1 MSDNKMK
8 VLIACE
14 YSGRVRDAFI
24 AQGHDAI
31 SCDLLPTERAGPHYQ
46 GNVFDIINDGFD
58 LMVAHPPC
66 TDLAVSGAA
75 WFAKKRADG
84 SQQKSIEFFMALA
97 NANIPKICIEN
108 PIGIMSTLWRKPSQI
123 IQPWMFGHPESK
135 ATCLWLKGIPLL
147 IPTKNV
153 KPEMELL
160 PRNKQMRMHYLPPS
174 PNRWK
179 IRSETYQGIADAMA
193 ERWSNRA

>member
-1 MSDNKMK
+1 MK

-31 SCDLLPTERAGPHYQ
+31 SCDLLPTERVGPHYQ

-179 IRSETYQGIADAMA
+179 LRSETYQGIADAMA

>member
-1 MSDNKMK
+1 MK

-24 AQGHDAI
+24 AEGHDAI
-31 SCDLLPTERAGPHYQ
+31 SCDLLPTERVGPHYQ

-84 SQQKSIEFFMALA
+84 SQQKSIQFFMALA

-153 KPEMELL
+153 KAEMELL

>member
-1 MSDNKMK
+1 MK

-31 SCDLLPTERAGPHYQ
+31 SCDLLPTERVGPHYQ

-84 SQQKSIEFFMALA
+84 SQHKSIEFFMALV

>member
-1 MSDNKMK
+1 MK

-31 SCDLLPTERAGPHYQ
+31 SCDLLPTERVGPHYQ

-153 KPEMELL
+153 KLEMELL

>member
-1 MSDNKMK
+1 MK

-31 SCDLLPTERAGPHYQ
+31 SCDLLPTERVGPHYQ

-108 PIGIMSTLWRKPSQI
+108 PIRIMSTLWRKPSQI

-179 IRSETYQGIADAMA
+179 VRSETYQGIADAMA

>member
-1 MSDNKMK
+1 MK

-24 AQGHDAI
+24 AQGHDAV
-31 SCDLLPTERAGPHYQ
+31 SCDLLPTERVGPHYQ

-108 PIGIMSTLWRKPSQI
+108 PVGIMSTLWRKPSQI
-123 IQPWMFGHPESK
+123 VQPWMFGHPESK

-153 KPEMELL
+153 KAEMELL

>member
-1 MSDNKMK
+1 MK

-31 SCDLLPTERAGPHYQ
+31 SCDLLPTERVGPHYQ

-84 SQQKSIEFFMALA
+84 SQQKSIEFFLALA

>member
-1 MSDNKMK
+1 MK
-8 VLIACE
+8 ILIACE
-14 YSGRVRDAFI
+14 YSGRVRDAFT

-31 SCDLLPTERAGPHYQ
+31 SCDLLPTERVGPHYQ

>member
-1 MSDNKMK
+1 MK

-14 YSGRVRDAFI
+14 YSGRVRNAFI

-31 SCDLLPTERAGPHYQ
+31 SCDLLPTERVGPHYQ
-46 GNVFDIINDGFD
+46 GNVFDIINNGFD

-84 SQQKSIEFFMALA
+84 SQDKSIEFFMALA

>member
-1 MSDNKMK
+1 MK
-8 VLIACE
+8 ILIACE

-46 GNVFDIINDGFD
+46 GNVLDIINDGFD
-58 LMVAHPPC
+58 LMIAHPPC

-75 WFAKKRADG
+75 WFAKKRANG

-108 PIGIMSTLWRKPSQI
+108 PIGIMSSLWRKPSQI
-123 IQPWMFGHPESK
+123 VQPWMFGHPESK

-153 KPEMELL
+153 KAEMELL

>member
-1 MSDNKMK
+1 MK

-31 SCDLLPTERAGPHYQ
+31 SCDLLPTERVGPHYQ

-174 PNRWK
+174 SNRWK

>member
-1 MSDNKMK
+1 MK
-8 VLIACE
+8 ILIACE
-14 YSGRVRDAFI
+14 YSGRVRDSFI

-31 SCDLLPTERAGPHYQ
+31 SCDLLPTERVGPHYQ

>member
-1 MSDNKMK
+1 MK
-8 VLIACE
+8 ILIACE

-31 SCDLLPTERAGPHYQ
+31 SCDLLPTERVGPHYQ

-179 IRSETYQGIADAMA
+179 VRSETYQGIADAMA

>member
-1 MSDNKMK
+1 MK

-14 YSGRVRDAFI
+14 YSGRVRDGFI

-31 SCDLLPTERAGPHYQ
+31 SCDLLPTERVGPHYQ

-75 WFAKKRADG
+75 WFAKKRANG

>member
-1 MSDNKMK
+1 MK

-31 SCDLLPTERAGPHYQ
+31 SCDLLPTERVGPHYQ